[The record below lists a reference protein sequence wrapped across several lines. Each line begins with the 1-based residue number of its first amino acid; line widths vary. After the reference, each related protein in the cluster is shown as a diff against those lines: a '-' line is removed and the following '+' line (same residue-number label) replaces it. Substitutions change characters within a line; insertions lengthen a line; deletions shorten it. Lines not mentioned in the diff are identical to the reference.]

1 MTEKLKTRPVIYQ
14 EIPQQEMIARSADFY
29 QQMSSRRS
37 VREFADR
44 SVPMPAIFD
53 AIAAAGTAP
62 SGANK
67 QPWHFAV
74 TTDSQVKATL
84 RDAAEQEER
93 EFYQRRATEEWLDAL
108 KPLGTDAN
116 KPFLE
121 IAPVLIG
128 VFMQKSTIDT
138 DGRRS
143 KNYYPMESAGI
154 ACGLLIASLHLA
166 GLATLT
172 HTPSPMGFMN
182 QIFERPANEKPYLL
196 LVVGYPAEN
205 CRLPDIARKSMAQI
219 CSTVGSPL

>member
-1 MTEKLKTRPVIYQ
+1 
-14 EIPQQEMIARSADFY
+14 MIDRAGEFY
-29 QQMSSRRS
+29 QQMRTRRT
-37 VREFADR
+37 VRDFADR
-44 SVPMPAIFD
+44 SIPMQVIEH

-74 TTDSQVKATL
+74 TADPQVKAQL
-84 RDAAEQEER
+84 RHAAEREER
-93 EFYQRRATEEWLDAL
+93 EFYARRATKEWLDAL
-108 KPLGTDAN
+108 APLGTDAN

-128 VFMQKSTIDT
+128 VFMQKSST
-138 DGRRS
+138 DEDGQRY
-143 KNYYPMESAGI
+143 KNYYPKESVGI
-154 ACGLLIASLHLA
+154 ACGMLIASLHLA

-182 QIFERPANEKPYLL
+182 EIFARPANEKPYLL

-205 CRLPDIARKSMAQI
+205 CRLPDIERKSSKQI
-219 CSTVGSPL
+219 LSTVP